1 MASKSSTAKSGRAK
15 DGVSA
20 SAGNAS
26 AAPASVEEAKAGA
39 LDLLEEKPKRVRRK
53 DTAEIA
59 LPTIGKIAAR
69 PPAEPRP
76 ESPDKP
82 AGPSLDELKDN
93 ALSLFDEDAAKAER
107 RRKLEEARAE
117 RAAAAA
123 QLLKPISKIQAAKE
137 EARAEAKARLF
148 QQLHGEPAADAPAE
162 AVEENE
168 PAAEAPGLET
178 PEAAAEGDSEDGE
191 AVDPKIIHIKPPVIV
206 KELAARLGLKSFQIN
221 KELMALDIFVNQNS
235 AIEPDVAA
243 KICEKFGFVFE
254 REKRKKGE
262 GVHKVEE
269 VIEAPPP
276 PEPEPEVEK
285 LKPRPPIVTIM
296 GHVDHGKTSLLD
308 YIRKAKVAAGEAGGI
323 TQHLGAYAVE
333 HEMAGEKKQIVFL
346 DTPGHAAFSAMRARG
361 ANLTDIVVL
370 VIAADDGFMPTT
382 HEALQHARAAGVKIV
397 VAINKCDLPRADI
410 NKVKMQ
416 LQQHDLM
423 PEDWGG
429 STSCVEISALKGTN
443 VDQLLEIILLE
454 AELLEL
460 KADPK
465 APVRAIAIESRVEAG
480 KGPTA
485 TVIASTGTIKVG
497 MPFICGQHWGKVKSL
512 YDDLGKPIKSAA
524 PAIPC
529 EIIGFSGPPSV
540 GDEVLEMKSER
551 DAKRL
556 SEERSEAQR
565 LEKLTLPRRS
575 RMEDLFATFEEKAK
589 VLKIILKGDVA
600 GSVEAIVGALKDIK
614 SEKVTLDF
622 VTAAVGPISDNDVL
636 LASATDSVILG
647 FNTKVEPKAVAT
659 SKRENV
665 QIKLYSIIYELIDQV
680 KDAMLGLLDPLTRER
695 IIGHALV
702 KQVFKIQRGYAAGC
716 GVTDGRITRTAHARV
731 LRGGTPV
738 FDGKMSTLR
747 RYTDEVQ
754 EVRNGLECGIRLG
767 AFDDYE
773 EGDIIEC
780 YELEKLAQTL

>member
-1 MASKSSTAKSGRAK
+1 MASKSSTANTGGEPGTGTSP
-15 DGVSA
+15 
-20 SAGNAS
+20 AG
-26 AAPASVEEAKAGA
+26 APASAPEEKTGA
-39 LDLLEEKPKRVRRK
+39 LDLLSEKPKRVRRK
-53 DTAEIA
+53 SDAPDVA
-59 LPTIGKIAAR
+59 PLPSIGKVTPKPKAAA
-69 PPAEPRP
+69 PAPAP
-76 ESPDKP
+76 EP
-82 AGPSLDELKDN
+82 AGPTLDELKDS
-93 ALSLFDEDAAKAER
+93 ALSLFDDEQAKAER
-107 RRKLEEARAE
+107 KRRMEEARAA

-137 EARAEAKARLF
+137 EAKAEAEARLF
-148 QQLHGEPAADAPAE
+148 QQLHAAAAPAAAEPA
-162 AVEENE
+162 
-168 PAAEAPGLET
+168 
-178 PEAAAEGDSEDGE
+178 PEAAEEVGE
-191 AVDPKIIHIKPPVIV
+191 AAEEEPLDPKVIHIKPPVIV
-206 KELAARLGLKSFQIN
+206 KDLAERIGIKSFQII
-221 KELMALDIFVNQNS
+221 KELMTLDIFVNQNS
-235 AIEPDVAA
+235 AIEPDIAA
-243 KICEKFGFVFE
+243 KVCENHGFVFE

-262 GVHKVEE
+262 GVHKTEE
-269 VIEAPPP
+269 AVVAPPE

-308 YIRKAKVAAGEAGGI
+308 YIRRTKVAAGEAGGI

-333 HEMAGEKKQIVFL
+333 HEVDGEKKTIVFL

-370 VIAADDGFMPTT
+370 VIAADDGMMPTT
-382 HEALQHARAAGVKIV
+382 HEALAHARASGVKIV
-397 VAINKCDLPRADI
+397 VAINKCDLPRADV
-410 NKVKMQ
+410 NKVKQQ
-416 LQQHDLM
+416 LQANDLM
-423 PEDWGG
+423 PEEWGG

-454 AELLEL
+454 AEMLEL
-460 KADPK
+460 KSDPK

-485 TVIASTGTIKVG
+485 TVIASTGTIKPG
-497 MPFICGQHWGKVKSL
+497 MPFICGQHWGKVRGL
-512 YDDLGKPIKSAA
+512 FNDRGEAIKSAG
-524 PAIPC
+524 PSIPC
-529 EIIGFSGPPSV
+529 EIIGFSGPPAV

-556 SEERSEAQR
+556 SEERSNAQR
-565 LEKLTLPRRS
+565 LEKLAHPRRN
-575 RMEDLFATFEEKAK
+575 RMEDLFASIDSTVK
-589 VLKIILKGDVA
+589 VLRLILKADAA

-622 VTAAVGPISDNDVL
+622 AATGAGPITESDVL
-636 LASATDSVILG
+636 LASATDAVIIG
-647 FNTKVEPKAVAT
+647 FNTKVEAKAVSAA
-659 SKRENV
+659 KREGI

-680 KDAMLGLLDPLTRER
+680 RDAMLGLLDPLTRER

-702 KQVFKIQRGYAAGC
+702 KQVFKVQRGYAAGC
-716 GVTDGRITRTAHARV
+716 GVTDGRVTRTAHARV

-747 RYTDEVQ
+747 RYTEEVQ
-754 EVRNGLECGIRLG
+754 EVRNGLECGIKLG

-780 YELEKLAQTL
+780 YELEKLTQTL

>member
-1 MASKSSTAKSGRAK
+1 MASKSSTSKTGGTPDTGTPPA
-15 DGVSA
+15 V
-20 SAGNAS
+20 
-26 AAPASVEEAKAGA
+26 APASAPEEKTGA
-39 LDLLEEKPKRVRRK
+39 LDLLAEKPKRVRK
-53 DTAEIA
+53 KSDAAEVA
-59 LPTIGKIAAR
+59 PLPSIGRVTPK
-69 PPAEPRP
+69 PPAAAPAPPP
-76 ESPDKP
+76 EP
-82 AGPSLDELKDN
+82 AGPTVDELKDS
-93 ALSLFDEDAAKAER
+93 ALSLFDEEAAKAER
-107 RRKLEEARAE
+107 RRKLEEARAV

-137 EARAEAKARLF
+137 EAKAEAEARLF
-148 QQLHGEPAADAPAE
+148 QQLHAVTAAAPVEAEDEPAGEPGE
-162 AVEENE
+162 EVAVEEE
-168 PAAEAPGLET
+168 PL
-178 PEAAAEGDSEDGE
+178 
-191 AVDPKIIHIKPPVIV
+191 DPKVIHLKPPVIV
-206 KELAARLGLKSFQIN
+206 KDLAERIGIKSFQII

-235 AIEPDVAA
+235 AIEPDIAA
-243 KICEKFGFVFE
+243 KVCENHGFTFE

-269 VIEAPPP
+269 EVVAPPE

-285 LKPRPPIVTIM
+285 LKTRPPIVTIM

-308 YIRKAKVAAGEAGGI
+308 YIRRSRVAAGEAGGI

-333 HEMAGEKKQIVFL
+333 HELGGEKKTIVFL

-370 VIAADDGFMPTT
+370 VIAADDGMMPTT
-382 HEALQHARAAGVKIV
+382 HEALAHARAAGVKIV
-397 VAINKCDLPRADI
+397 VALNKCDLPRADV
-410 NKVKMQ
+410 NKVKQQ
-416 LQQHDLM
+416 LQANDLM

-443 VDQLLEIILLE
+443 IDQLLEIILLE

-460 KADPK
+460 KSDPK
-465 APVRAIAIESRVEAG
+465 APVRAIAVESRVEAG

-485 TVIASTGTIKVG
+485 TVIASTGTIKPG
-497 MPFICGQHWGKVKSL
+497 MPFICGQHWGKVRGL
-512 YDDLGKPIKSAA
+512 FNDRGEPIKSAG
-524 PAIPC
+524 PSIPC
-529 EIIGFSGPPSV
+529 EVIGFSGPPSV
-540 GDEVLEMKSER
+540 GDEVLEMRSER

-556 SEERSEAQR
+556 SEERSSAQR
-565 LEKLTLPRRS
+565 LEKLAHPRRN
-575 RMEDLFATFEEKAK
+575 RMEDLFASIDSTVK
-589 VLKIILKGDVA
+589 VLRLILKADAA

-622 VTAAVGPISDNDVL
+622 AASGAGPITESDVL
-636 LASATDSVILG
+636 LASATDAVIIG
-647 FNTKVEPKAVAT
+647 FNTKVESKAVSAA
-659 SKRENV
+659 KREGV

-680 KDAMLGLLDPLTRER
+680 RDAMLGLLDPLTRER

-702 KQVFKIQRGYAAGC
+702 KQVFKVQRGYAAGC
-716 GVTDGRITRTAHARV
+716 GVTDGRVTRTAHARV

-747 RYTDEVQ
+747 RYTEEVQ
-754 EVRNGLECGIRLG
+754 EVRNGLECGIKLG

-780 YELEKLAQTL
+780 YELEKLTQTL

>member
-1 MASKSSTAKSGRAK
+1 MASKSSTSKTGGTPDTGTPPA
-15 DGVSA
+15 V
-20 SAGNAS
+20 
-26 AAPASVEEAKAGA
+26 APASAPEEKTGA
-39 LDLLEEKPKRVRRK
+39 LDLLAEKPKRVRK
-53 DTAEIA
+53 KSDDAEVA
-59 LPTIGKIAAR
+59 PLPSIGRVTPKPKAAAPA
-69 PPAEPRP
+69 PPP
-76 ESPDKP
+76 EP
-82 AGPSLDELKDN
+82 AGPTVDELKDS

-107 RRKLEEARAE
+107 RRKVEEARAV

-137 EARAEAKARLF
+137 EAKAEAEARLF
-148 QQLHGEPAADAPAE
+148 QQLHAVTGPAPVEAEDEPAGEPGE
-162 AVEENE
+162 EVAVEEE
-168 PAAEAPGLET
+168 PL
-178 PEAAAEGDSEDGE
+178 
-191 AVDPKIIHIKPPVIV
+191 DPKVIHLKPPVIV
-206 KELAARLGLKSFQIN
+206 KDLAERIGIKSFQII

-235 AIEPDVAA
+235 AIEPDIAA
-243 KICEKFGFVFE
+243 KVCENHGFTFE

-269 VIEAPPP
+269 EVVAPPE

-285 LKPRPPIVTIM
+285 LKTRPPIVTIM

-308 YIRKAKVAAGEAGGI
+308 YIRRSRVAAGEAGGI

-333 HEMAGEKKQIVFL
+333 HELGGEKKTIVFL

-370 VIAADDGFMPTT
+370 VIAADDGMMPTT
-382 HEALQHARAAGVKIV
+382 HEALAHARAAGVKIV
-397 VAINKCDLPRADI
+397 VALNKCDLPRADV
-410 NKVKMQ
+410 NKVKQQ
-416 LQQHDLM
+416 LQANDLM

-443 VDQLLEIILLE
+443 IDQLLEIILLE
-454 AELLEL
+454 AEMLEL
-460 KADPK
+460 KSDPK
-465 APVRAIAIESRVEAG
+465 APVRAIAVESRVEAG

-485 TVIASTGTIKVG
+485 TVIASTGTIKPG
-497 MPFICGQHWGKVKSL
+497 MPFICGQHWGKVRGL
-512 YDDLGKPIKSAA
+512 FNDRGEPIKSAG
-524 PAIPC
+524 PSIPC
-529 EIIGFSGPPSV
+529 EVIGFSGPPSV
-540 GDEVLEMKSER
+540 GDEVLEMRSER

-556 SEERSEAQR
+556 SEERSSAQR
-565 LEKLTLPRRS
+565 LEKLAHPRRN
-575 RMEDLFATFEEKAK
+575 RMEDLFASIDSTVK
-589 VLKIILKGDVA
+589 VLRLILKADAA

-622 VTAAVGPISDNDVL
+622 AASGAGPITESDVL
-636 LASATDSVILG
+636 LASATDAVIIG
-647 FNTKVEPKAVAT
+647 FNTKVESKAVSAA
-659 SKRENV
+659 KREGV

-680 KDAMLGLLDPLTRER
+680 RDAMLGLLDPLTRER

-702 KQVFKIQRGYAAGC
+702 KQVFKVQRGYAAGC
-716 GVTDGRITRTAHARV
+716 GVTDGRVTRTAHARV

-747 RYTDEVQ
+747 RYTEEVQ
-754 EVRNGLECGIRLG
+754 EVRNGLECGIKLG

-780 YELEKLAQTL
+780 YELEKLTQTL

>member
-1 MASKSSTAKSGRAK
+1 MASKSSTSKTGGTP
-15 DGVSA
+15 DTGTPPDV
-20 SAGNAS
+20 
-26 AAPASVEEAKAGA
+26 APASAPEEKTGA
-39 LDLLEEKPKRVRRK
+39 LDLLAEKPKRVRK
-53 DTAEIA
+53 KSDAAEVA
-59 LPTIGKIAAR
+59 PLPSIGRVTPK
-69 PPAEPRP
+69 PPAAAPAPPP
-76 ESPDKP
+76 EP
-82 AGPSLDELKDN
+82 AGPTVDELKDS
-93 ALSLFDEDAAKAER
+93 ALSLFDEEAAKAER
-107 RRKLEEARAE
+107 RRKLEEARAV

-137 EARAEAKARLF
+137 EAKAEAEARLF
-148 QQLHGEPAADAPAE
+148 QQLHAVTAAAPVEAEVEAAGEPG
-162 AVEENE
+162 EEV
-168 PAAEAPGLET
+168 AAEEEPL
-178 PEAAAEGDSEDGE
+178 
-191 AVDPKIIHIKPPVIV
+191 DPKVIHLKPPVIV
-206 KELAARLGLKSFQIN
+206 KDLAERIGIKSFQII

-235 AIEPDVAA
+235 AIEPDIAA
-243 KICEKFGFVFE
+243 KVCENHGFTFE

-269 VIEAPPP
+269 EVVAPPE

-285 LKPRPPIVTIM
+285 LKTRPPIVTIM

-308 YIRKAKVAAGEAGGI
+308 YIRRSRVAAGEAGGI

-333 HEMAGEKKQIVFL
+333 HELGGEKKTIVFL

-370 VIAADDGFMPTT
+370 VIAADDGMMPTT
-382 HEALQHARAAGVKIV
+382 HEALAHARAAGVKIV
-397 VAINKCDLPRADI
+397 VALNKCDLPRADV
-410 NKVKMQ
+410 NKVKQQ
-416 LQQHDLM
+416 LQANDLM

-443 VDQLLEIILLE
+443 IDQLLEIILLE

-460 KADPK
+460 KSDPK
-465 APVRAIAIESRVEAG
+465 APVRAIAVESRVEAG

-485 TVIASTGTIKVG
+485 TVIASTGTIKPG
-497 MPFICGQHWGKVKSL
+497 MPFICGQHWGKVRGL
-512 YDDLGKPIKSAA
+512 FNDRGEPIKSAG
-524 PAIPC
+524 PSIPC
-529 EIIGFSGPPSV
+529 EVIGFSGPPSV
-540 GDEVLEMKSER
+540 GDEVLEMRSER

-556 SEERSEAQR
+556 SEERSSAQR
-565 LEKLTLPRRS
+565 LEKLAHPRRN
-575 RMEDLFATFEEKAK
+575 RMEDLFASIDSTVK
-589 VLKIILKGDVA
+589 VLRLILKADAA

-622 VTAAVGPISDNDVL
+622 AASGAGPITESDVL
-636 LASATDSVILG
+636 LASATDAVIIG
-647 FNTKVEPKAVAT
+647 FNTKVESKAVSAA
-659 SKRENV
+659 KREGV

-680 KDAMLGLLDPLTRER
+680 RDAMLGLLDPLTRER

-702 KQVFKIQRGYAAGC
+702 KQVFKVQRGYAAGC
-716 GVTDGRITRTAHARV
+716 GVTDGRVTRTAHARV

-747 RYTDEVQ
+747 RYTEEVQ
-754 EVRNGLECGIRLG
+754 EVRNGLECGIKLG

-780 YELEKLAQTL
+780 YELEKLTQTL

>member
-1 MASKSSTAKSGRAK
+1 MASKSSTAKTGEEPSTDPTP
-15 DGVSA
+15 DGVL
-20 SAGNAS
+20 
-26 AAPASVEEAKAGA
+26 APAPEAKPGA
-39 LDLLEEKPKRVRRK
+39 LDLLSEKPKRVRK
-53 DTAEIA
+53 KPDAAEVPS
-59 LPTIGKIAAR
+59 LPAIGKPSPKSKSAPPPPPPPSA
-69 PPAEPRP
+69 PAEP
-76 ESPDKP
+76 
-82 AGPSLDELKDN
+82 AGPTLDELKDN
-93 ALSLFDEDAAKAER
+93 ALSLFDEDEAKSER
-107 RRKLEEARAE
+107 KRKLDEARAV

-123 QLLKPISKIQAAKE
+123 QILKPISKIHAARE
-137 EARAEAKARLF
+137 EAKVEAEARLF
-148 QQLHGEPAADAPAE
+148 QQLH
-162 AVEENE
+162 AVTG
-168 PAAEAPGLET
+168 PAAEP
-178 PEAAAEGDSEDGE
+178 PESTDSEEGE
-191 AVDPKIIHIKPPVIV
+191 SEEEEAGEDEEIADPKVIHLKPPVIV
-206 KELAARLGLKSFQIN
+206 KDLAERLGIKSYQII
-221 KELMALDIFVNQNS
+221 KELMTLDIFANQNS
-235 AIEPDVAA
+235 AIEPDIAA
-243 KICEKFGFVFE
+243 KVCESHGFIFE

-269 VIEAPPP
+269 AVTAPPP

-308 YIRKAKVAAGEAGGI
+308 YIRKSKVAAGEAGGI

-333 HEMAGEKKQIVFL
+333 HEMGGEKKPIVFL

-370 VIAADDGFMPTT
+370 VVAADDGMMPTT
-382 HEALQHARAAGVKIV
+382 HEALAHARAAGVKIV
-397 VAINKCDLPRADI
+397 VAINKCDLPRADV
-410 NKVKMQ
+410 NKVKQQ
-416 LQQHDLM
+416 LQANDLM

-485 TVIASTGTIKVG
+485 TIIASTGTIRAG
-497 MPFICGQHWGKVKSL
+497 MPFICGQNWGKVRGL
-512 YDDLGKPIKSAA
+512 LNDRGELIKSAG

-529 EIIGFSGPPSV
+529 EVIGFSGPPAV

-556 SEERSEAQR
+556 SEERTNFQR
-565 LEKLTLPRRS
+565 LEKLAHPRRN
-575 RMEDLFATFEEKAK
+575 RMEDLFASIDSSVK
-589 VLKIILKGDVA
+589 VLRLILKADAA
-600 GSVEAIVGALKDIK
+600 GSVEAIVGALKEIK

-622 VTAAVGPISDNDVL
+622 AATGAGPITENDVL
-636 LASATDSVILG
+636 LASATDAVIIG
-647 FNTKVEPKAVAT
+647 FNTKVETKGVAAA
-659 SKRENV
+659 KREGI
-665 QIKLYSIIYELIDQV
+665 QIKLFSIIYELIDQV
-680 KDAMLGLLDPLTRER
+680 RDAMLGLLDPLTRER

-702 KQVFKIQRGYAAGC
+702 KQVFKVQRGYAAGC
-716 GVTDGRITRTAHARV
+716 GVTDGRVTRTAHARV

-747 RYTDEVQ
+747 RYTEEVQ

-767 AFDDYE
+767 SFDDYE
-773 EGDIIEC
+773 EGDVIEC
-780 YELEKLAQTL
+780 YELEKLNQTL

>member
-1 MASKSSTAKSGRAK
+1 MASKSSTSKTGGTPDTGTPPA
-15 DGVSA
+15 V
-20 SAGNAS
+20 
-26 AAPASVEEAKAGA
+26 APASTPEEKTGA
-39 LDLLEEKPKRVRRK
+39 LDLLAEKPKRVRK
-53 DTAEIA
+53 KSDAAEVA
-59 LPTIGKIAAR
+59 PLPSIGRATPKPKAAAPA
-69 PPAEPRP
+69 PPP
-76 ESPDKP
+76 EP
-82 AGPSLDELKDN
+82 AGPTVDELKDS

-107 RRKLEEARAE
+107 RRKVEEARAV

-137 EARAEAKARLF
+137 EAKAEAEARLF
-148 QQLHGEPAADAPAE
+148 QQLHAVTGPAPVEAEDEPAGEPGE
-162 AVEENE
+162 EVAVEEE
-168 PAAEAPGLET
+168 PL
-178 PEAAAEGDSEDGE
+178 
-191 AVDPKIIHIKPPVIV
+191 DPKVIHLKPPVIV
-206 KELAARLGLKSFQIN
+206 KDLAERIGIKSFQII

-235 AIEPDVAA
+235 AIEPDIAA
-243 KICEKFGFVFE
+243 KVCENHGFTFE

-269 VIEAPPP
+269 EVVAPPE

-285 LKPRPPIVTIM
+285 LKTRPPIVTIM

-308 YIRKAKVAAGEAGGI
+308 YIRRSRVAAGEAGGI

-333 HEMAGEKKQIVFL
+333 HELGGEKKTIVFL

-370 VIAADDGFMPTT
+370 VIAADDGMMPTT
-382 HEALQHARAAGVKIV
+382 HEALAHARAAGVKIV
-397 VAINKCDLPRADI
+397 VALNKCDLPRADV
-410 NKVKMQ
+410 NKVKQQ
-416 LQQHDLM
+416 LQANDLM

-443 VDQLLEIILLE
+443 IDQLLEIILLE
-454 AELLEL
+454 AEMLEL
-460 KADPK
+460 KSDPK
-465 APVRAIAIESRVEAG
+465 APVRAIAVESRVEAG

-485 TVIASTGTIKVG
+485 TVIASTGTIKPG
-497 MPFICGQHWGKVKSL
+497 MPFICGQHWGKVRGL
-512 YDDLGKPIKSAA
+512 FNDRGEPIKSAG
-524 PAIPC
+524 PSIPC
-529 EIIGFSGPPSV
+529 EVIGFSGPPSV
-540 GDEVLEMKSER
+540 GDEVLEMRSER

-556 SEERSEAQR
+556 SEERSSAQR
-565 LEKLTLPRRS
+565 LEKLAHPRRN
-575 RMEDLFATFEEKAK
+575 RMEDLFASIDSTVK
-589 VLKIILKGDVA
+589 VLRLILKADAA

-622 VTAAVGPISDNDVL
+622 AASGAGPITESDVL
-636 LASATDSVILG
+636 LASATDAVIIG
-647 FNTKVEPKAVAT
+647 FNTKVESKAVSAA
-659 SKRENV
+659 KREGV

-680 KDAMLGLLDPLTRER
+680 RDAMLGLLDPLTRER

-702 KQVFKIQRGYAAGC
+702 KQVFKVQRGYAAGC
-716 GVTDGRITRTAHARV
+716 GVTDGRVTRTAHARV

-747 RYTDEVQ
+747 RYTEEVQ
-754 EVRNGLECGIRLG
+754 EVRNGLECGIKLG

-780 YELEKLAQTL
+780 YELEKLTQTL